1 MIFDQIP
8 MGIRQG
14 ALSRLLTS
22 RPLLTSSRPAVFLP
36 LLLALCLAL
45 SISFVAC
52 SDVSPAFGQY
62 YKGRTLHLNVVTLDR
77 AAELLYFTV
86 DTAQVT
92 RHFRIRPS
100 EENLELVLIRVKVEN
115 HTATS
120 AIVNIDGQAA
130 EIRDFSQGKYF
141 PINVND
147 RWEEVAPLPKET
159 RPWWPFWGVPANPA
173 DERCAR
179 PPRYQG
185 DEECFVFLW
194 NDSVDGVSKA
204 FVLQKG
210 HGIDGLMV
218 FEAPKDTKFR
228 TFKWRAGDT
237 LSIDF

>member
-36 LLLALCLAL
+36 LLLAL

-62 YKGRTLHLNVVTLDR
+62 YKGRTLHLNVVKLERTP
-77 AAELLYFTV
+77 ELLYLSGT
-86 DTAQVT
+86 Q
-92 RHFRIRPS
+92 HYRIRPS
-100 EENLELVLIRVKVEN
+100 EENLELVLLRVKVEN

-120 AIVNIDGQAA
+120 AIVNIDSQAA
-130 EIRDFSQGKYF
+130 ELRDFFRGKYP
-141 PINVND
+141 PIKLSD
-147 RWEEVAPLPKET
+147 RTEVVDA
-159 RPWWPFWGVPANPA
+159 PANPA

-179 PPRYQG
+179 PPRHPG

-194 NDSVDGVSKA
+194 NSSVDGTSKA
-204 FVLQKG
+204 FELQRG
-210 HGIDGLMV
+210 HGIDGLMI

-228 TFKWRAGDT
+228 EFRWRAGDT
-237 LSIDF
+237 LSIEF